1 VPDSNVVEEETD
13 SVALLDAP
21 DELMKRP
28 TLPRPVKGPKSGRKK
43 KLTRDK
49 IQARQPKLVAKVSV

>member
-1 VPDSNVVEEETD
+1 VVEETD

-21 DELMKRP
+21 DELMKP
-28 TLPRPVKGPKSGRKK
+28 DTAPSVKGPKSGRKK